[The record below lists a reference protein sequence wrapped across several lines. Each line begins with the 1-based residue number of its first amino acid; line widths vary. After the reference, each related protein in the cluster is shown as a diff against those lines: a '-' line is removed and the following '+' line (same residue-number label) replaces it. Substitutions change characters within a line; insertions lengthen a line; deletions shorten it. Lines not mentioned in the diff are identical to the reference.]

1 MNQNAKESIQVESYN
16 VFYHQQPVVWNIN
29 LSIPTHRLIGIAGPN
44 GAGKSTLVKSMLG
57 FIPSTSGNV
66 LFMGKKLSEIQDK
79 IAYIP
84 QKSSV
89 DWQFPITSLEL
100 VLMGCYRR
108 LGWLRRPAKKDR
120 ELAFSLLDKLQMRE
134 FAQRQIGE
142 LSGGQQQRLFIARAL
157 MQEADIFFFDEPFTG
172 IDLTTEHFL
181 LALFQQLVKE
191 GKTIFVVHH
200 DLSKIQQYFDWVILL
215 NTRLIA
221 SGPIQETLTMENL
234 IKTYGSKEELL
245 EKALFISKE
254 KLEGLQ

>member
-1 MNQNAKESIQVESYN
+1 MQRKMDETILIENYN
-16 VFYHQQPVVWNIN
+16 VFYHEQPVVWNIN
-29 LSIPTHRLIGIAGPN
+29 ASLPTQKLIGIVGPN

-66 LFMGKKLSEIQDK
+66 LFLGKKLSEVQSK

-89 DWQFPITSLEL
+89 DWHFPITAIEL

-108 LGWLRRPAKKDR
+108 LGFLKRPSPEEKNKAL
-120 ELAFSLLDKLQMRE
+120 ELLERLQMKE
-134 FAQRQIGE
+134 YATSQIGE

-181 LALFQQLVKE
+181 LDLFKQLVMQ
-191 GKTIFVVHH
+191 GKTIFVIHH
-200 DLSKIQQYFDWVILL
+200 DLSKIQQYFDWVIFL

-221 SGPIQETLTMENL
+221 SGPMPETFTMENL
-234 IKTYGSKEELL
+234 LKTYGSKEEIL
-245 EKALFISKE
+245 EKAITISKD
-254 KLEGLQ
+254 KLSGLQ